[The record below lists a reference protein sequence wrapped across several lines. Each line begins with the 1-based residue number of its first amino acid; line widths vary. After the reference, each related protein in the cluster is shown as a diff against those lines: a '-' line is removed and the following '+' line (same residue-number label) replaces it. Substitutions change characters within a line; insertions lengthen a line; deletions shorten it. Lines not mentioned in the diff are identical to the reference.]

1 MVVHSDIVVT
11 LFSIAGSPLMI
22 YKDSSQA
29 CIKNSK
35 GMKINLEWIGW
46 IGMNGGNQEMG
57 ISYFFGFFDPGL
69 SAEPRVS
76 RGRKAVGVRTKNR
89 LDAGRGVAAF
99 ASFWPSPEYS
109 GISYM
114 FR

>member
-1 MVVHSDIVVT
+1 
-11 LFSIAGSPLMI
+11 
-22 YKDSSQA
+22 
-29 CIKNSK
+29 
-35 GMKINLEWIGW
+35 
-46 IGMNGGNQEMG
+46 MNGGNQEMG

-114 FR
+114 FRQGKPSRMTFKIHYCMQNCFMYFSGIPGEMLKMIHAEIQS